1 MRQTATILALLLYA
15 AVPAFAQDRATLP
28 LVVMLR
34 VNTASTVEPME
45 TSFRNALAALGQ
57 VDGRNI
63 RLESRLA
70 EGQLERLPDLARS
83 LVNEN
88 PAVIVAV
95 GEAPARAAQQAT
107 TTVPIVT
114 LADDIVESGF
124 ITTLAKP
131 GGNITGISIL
141 GIELDAKKIDL
152 LKQILPTARR
162 IGVLRDPSTSGPAR
176 MQAIIEMAKA
186 LGVELQIVD
195 IHSPDDIA
203 AAFTS
208 FEAGGAEAID
218 VLASPLL
225 FSLRK
230 ELGRLSLA
238 HKLPAICQ
246 FRENVDA
253 GCLASYGI
261 SLPRAYLLL
270 ADLTDKV
277 LRGVKP
283 ADLPAQQPTRVE
295 LVVSQ
300 QAARAMG
307 IEIPQSILQRADEV
321 IE

>member
-1 MRQTATILALLLYA
+1 MLTLLLCA
-15 AVPAFAQDRATLP
+15 TVPVLAQDRASRP

-34 VNTASTVEPME
+34 VNTPDTVEPMA

-70 EGQLERLPDLARS
+70 EGQVARLPELARS
-83 LVNEN
+83 LVRDN

-107 TTVPIVT
+107 TTIPIVT
-114 LADDIVESGF
+114 MADDIVESGF
-124 ITTLAKP
+124 IATLARP
-131 GGNITGISIL
+131 GGNITGLSIL
-141 GIELDAKKIDL
+141 GIDLDAKKIDL
-152 LKQILPTARR
+152 LKQILPSARR

-176 MQAIIEMAKA
+176 MQAIIETAKA
-186 LGVELQIVD
+186 LGVEIQVVD
-195 IHSPDDIA
+195 IRAPDDIT
-203 AAFTS
+203 AAFAS
-208 FEAGGAEAID
+208 FDAGGAEAID

-225 FSLRK
+225 FSLRN
-230 ELGRLSLA
+230 ELGRLSLV

-246 FRENVDA
+246 FRENVAA

-283 ADLPAQQPTRVE
+283 PDLPAQQPTRVE

-300 QAARAMG
+300 QVARAIG
-307 IEIPQSILQRADEV
+307 IEIPQLILQRADEV
-321 IE
+321 ME